1 MTMRTTPTDV
11 RSIAPLAHDE
21 AMALAEVE
29 YGRFL
34 DLVRGLRPEDWAKP
48 TDCTLWD
55 VRAMVGH
62 NLGNFEAAASVV
74 ETARQQAKAARRAK
88 REGISPLDGM
98 TAVQVEERAG
108 LSVDELIERL
118 AAAIPKAVAGRRRM
132 PAVVRT
138 KVRLDLSEGRKRP
151 LGDLID
157 RIYTRDVLMHRI
169 DLHRATG
176 APLVLTPDHDGR
188 IVADVVAEWA
198 ANHGAPFDLTLTGP
212 AGGRYVQGA
221 GGEAVELDAVEFCRI
236 LAGRA
241 PGEGLLATPVLF

>member
-1 MTMRTTPTDV
+1 MTMLTPTDV
-11 RSIAPLAHDE
+11 RSIAPLTHDE

-29 YGRFL
+29 YRRFL
-34 DLVRGLRPEDWAKP
+34 TLVRGLGADDWTKP

-62 NLGNFEAAASVV
+62 NLGNIEAAASLV
-74 ETARQQAKAARRAK
+74 ETARQQVKAARRAK
-88 REGISPLDGM
+88 REGLSPLDAM
-98 TAVQVEERAG
+98 TAVQVDERAA
-108 LSVDELIERL
+108 LPVDELVERL
-118 AAAIPKAVAGRRRM
+118 AAAIPRAVAGRRRM

-157 RIYTRDVLMHRI
+157 RVYTRDVLMHRI

-176 APLVLTPDHDGR
+176 AELVLTAAHDGR

-198 ANHGAPFDLTLTGP
+198 ANHGRPFDLTVGGV
-212 AGGRYVQGA
+212 AGGRYVHGA
-221 GGEAVELDAVEFCRI
+221 GGAVLELDAVDFCRI

-241 PGEGLLATPVLF
+241 PGQGLLATPVLF

>member
-1 MTMRTTPTDV
+1 MTMLTPTDV
-11 RSIAPLAHDE
+11 RSIPPLTHEE

-29 YGRFL
+29 YRRFL
-34 DLVRGLRPEDWAKP
+34 VLVRGLGADDWTKP

-62 NLGNFEAAASVV
+62 NLGNIEAAASFV

-88 REGISPLDGM
+88 REGISPLDAM
-98 TAVQVEERAG
+98 TAVQVDERAA
-108 LSVDELIERL
+108 LSVDDLVDRL
-118 AAAIPKAVAGRRRM
+118 AAAIAKAVAGRRRI
-132 PAVVRT
+132 PSVIRT

-157 RIYTRDVLMHRI
+157 RVYTRDVLMHRI

-176 APLVLTPDHDGR
+176 VELVLTSAHEGR
-188 IVADVVAEWA
+188 LVADVVAEWA
-198 ANHGAPFDLTLTGP
+198 ANHGEPFDLTLTGV
-212 AGGRYVQGA
+212 AGGRFTAGA
-221 GGEAVELDAVEFCRI
+221 GGEVLELDAIEFCRI

>member
-1 MTMRTTPTDV
+1 V
-11 RSIAPLAHDE
+11 RRLGAD
-21 AMALAEVE
+21 
-29 YGRFL
+29 
-34 DLVRGLRPEDWAKP
+34 DWGQP

-62 NLGNFEAAASVV
+62 NLGNIEAAASLV
-74 ETARQQAKAARRAK
+74 ETGRQQARAARRAK
-88 REGISPLDGM
+88 REGISPLDAM
-98 TAVQVEERAG
+98 TAVQVDDRAG
-108 LSVDELIERL
+108 LSVDELLDRL
-118 AAAIPKAVAGRRRM
+118 ARAVPKAVAGRRRI
-132 PAVVRT
+132 PSVIRT

-151 LGDLID
+151 LADLID
-157 RIYTRDVLMHRI
+157 RVYTRDVFMHRI

-176 APLVLTPDHDGR
+176 VELVLTAAHEGR

-212 AGGRYVQGA
+212 AGGRFTSGA
-221 GGEAVELDAVEFCRI
+221 GGETLELDAVEFCRI